1 VLLFQTNGNLVLS
14 LIATGIVAV
23 AFAPLRNLVQRGVD
37 RLMYGER
44 DEPYRV
50 LTRLGQQLEAAL
62 EPTTALT
69 VAVETIGQALKLPY
83 VAIALR
89 QAGALHTVA
98 AYGAAQSPISRY
110 PLTYAGEAVGELVVA
125 PRAPNEALNP
135 ADQHLLWALARQIGV
150 ATKAASLAARLELAR
165 LRLVTERGEAR
176 RQLGSDLHDS
186 VGHQLVDLTRQVE
199 QAMRTVVHDPTRTHR
214 LLADI
219 NQQLVILT
227 QHVRMLAHQLFPP
240 ELALLGLIGALRE
253 RAQTHPTLRIQ
264 LDAPERLPPLPAEI
278 ETAVYY
284 IALEALTNVEKH
296 ARASM
301 CIVRLAMVY
310 TDVHP
315 GEGVLEL
322 TIDDDGIGVSPK
334 RLAA

>member
-23 AFAPLRNLVQRGVD
+23 VFAPLRNLVQRGVD

-50 LTRLGQQLEAAL
+50 LTRLGQQLETAL

-83 VAIALR
+83 VVIALR

-150 ATKAASLAARLELAR
+150 ATKAASLAARLEQAR

-176 RQLGSDLHDS
+176 RQ
-186 VGHQLVDLTRQVE
+186 
-199 QAMRTVVHDPTRTHR
+199 
-214 LLADI
+214 
-219 NQQLVILT
+219 
-227 QHVRMLAHQLFPP
+227 
-240 ELALLGLIGALRE
+240 
-253 RAQTHPTLRIQ
+253 HPTLRIQ

-322 TIDDDGIGVSPK
+322 TIDDDGIGVSPR